1 MRFNLVGVF
10 RNVKGDTENDKLL
23 QEAKNSSTD
32 GKSIDDLFKDAIKII
47 QGCGYKISEYDLR
60 KLMAIIIYLNWEHL
74 EALVTSEKP
83 NLVKG
88 ITTYKKV
95 N

>member
-10 RNVKGDTENDKLL
+10 RDVKGDTENDKLL

-47 QGCGYKISEYDLR
+47 QGCGYQI
-60 KLMAIIIYLNWEHL
+60 
-74 EALVTSEKP
+74 
-83 NLVKG
+83 
-88 ITTYKKV
+88 
-95 N
+95 